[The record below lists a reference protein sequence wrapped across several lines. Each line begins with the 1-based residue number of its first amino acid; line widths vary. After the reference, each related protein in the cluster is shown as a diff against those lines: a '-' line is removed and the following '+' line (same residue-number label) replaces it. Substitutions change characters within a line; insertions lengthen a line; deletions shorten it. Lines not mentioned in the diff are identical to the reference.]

1 MNQTQ
6 IFGRWLEFKGSLM
19 ETVGK
24 WFDNSKLQS
33 DGQAQRVRGRI
44 QAAANSNENLAT
56 KRKEVGVKPTLN

>member
-6 IFGRWLEFKGSLM
+6 MMGRWLEFKGSIL

-24 WFDNSKLQS
+24 WFENTKLRT

-44 QAAANSNENLAT
+44 QAAASNTDLTNSAKKET
-56 KRKEVGVKPTLN
+56 KPKATLN